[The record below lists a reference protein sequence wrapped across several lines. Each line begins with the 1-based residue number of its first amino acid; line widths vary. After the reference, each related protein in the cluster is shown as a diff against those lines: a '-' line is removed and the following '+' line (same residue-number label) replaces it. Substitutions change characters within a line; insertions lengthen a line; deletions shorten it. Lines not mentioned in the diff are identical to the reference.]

1 MCPHVAGTS
10 SNRRPVRA
18 AAGFLTSPAASLL
31 FLRPALRLALGLSLG
46 LTLRLAL
53 GFFLGLT
60 LRLALG
66 FFLGFT
72 LRLALGF
79 LLDFTLRLALSRLS
93 TSNLPFLRLL
103 ARNFLPRT
111 FLGSHISLHVGLT
124 AVEYIQAS
132 PEFQ

>member
-31 FLRPALRLALGLSLG
+31 FLRPALRLALGL
-46 LTLRLAL
+46 TLRLAL

-66 FFLGFT
+66 
-72 LRLALGF
+72 
-79 LLDFTLRLALSRLS
+79 FTLRLALSRLS

-132 PEFQ
+132 AEFQ